1 MSLTQATATLLA
13 AITCL
18 LSTTAPTRA
27 QSSEQQGAS
36 EIEKPKLAG
45 RFYQHSTPHVGEV
58 TRGILTAA
66 TNQFSFVVPDGFRRQ
81 IDIKDKSMSL
91 TSTSLT
97 ASLTA
102 KICETVV
109 DGQADLKPDSVRPLV
124 LGRYQN
130 SRIIEEFNASIE
142 SMSGP
147 AFEIEWPGQTCKMSS
162 RVAFIP
168 YPGGHIEVTVQSPT
182 AEFRSYDAALFR
194 FLISVRTSP
203 VGSKL
208 PVMEYLTEL

>member
-1 MSLTQATATLLA
+1 MNPIQANSAFLAVIVILISSAGMTL
-13 AITCL
+13 
-18 LSTTAPTRA
+18 A
-27 QSSEQQGAS
+27 QSPERKDSP

-45 RFYQHSTPHVGEV
+45 RFYQHSTPHAGEV

-66 TNQFSFVVPDGFRRQ
+66 THQFSFVVPEGFRRQ
-81 IDIKDKSMSL
+81 IDLKDKSIFL
-91 TSTSLT
+91 TSTSRT

-102 KICETVV
+102 KICETAV
-109 DGQADLKPDSVRPLV
+109 DGSADLKPESVRQRV
-124 LGRYQN
+124 LDRYQN
-130 SRIIEEFNASIE
+130 SRIVEEFNASIE

-147 AFEIEWPGQTCKMSS
+147 AFEIEWPGQACKMSS

-168 YPGGHIEVTVQSPT
+168 YPGGHIEVTVQSPS

>member
-1 MSLTQATATLLA
+1 MNPIQAISTFFTVI
-13 AITCL
+13 AIL
-18 LSTTAPTRA
+18 LSSADTTRA
-27 QSSEQQGAS
+27 QSSEQKGVP

-66 TNQFSFVVPDGFRRQ
+66 TNQFSFVVPEGFRRR
-81 IDIKDKSMSL
+81 IDIKDKSICL
-91 TSTSLT
+91 TSASLT

-109 DGQADLKPDSVRPLV
+109 DGQVDLKPESVRQLV

-130 SRIIEEFNASIE
+130 SRIVEEFNASIE
-142 SMSGP
+142 SMTGP
-147 AFEIEWPGQTCKMSS
+147 AFEIEWAGQACKMSS
-162 RVAFIP
+162 RVAFVP

-203 VGSKL
+203 IGSKL

>member
-1 MSLTQATATLLA
+1 MNPIQIISTILA

-18 LSTTAPTRA
+18 LSSTGTTLA
-27 QSSEQQGAS
+27 QSSEQKGAP

-45 RFYQHSTPHVGEV
+45 RFYQYSTPHAGEV

-81 IDIKDKSMSL
+81 IDIKDKSIFL
-91 TSTSLT
+91 TSASLT

-109 DGQADLKPDSVRPLV
+109 DGQADLKPESVRQQV
-124 LGRYQN
+124 LNRYKN
-130 SRIIEEFNASIE
+130 SIIVEEFNASIE
-142 SMSGP
+142 SMTGP
-147 AFEIEWPGQTCKMSS
+147 GFEIEWAGQTCKMSS